1 MNPTVILAKEVV
13 NPYMFAQHD
22 VLQDSRLRAD
32 RKSQIQKATALG
44 NIYQHKVK
52 IICQMADGQVGQLL
66 TTIWQSDDN
75 HVSLKGGRTIPVNAI
90 LRIEY

>member
-1 MNPTVILAKEVV
+1 MNPTVILSKESVA
-13 NPYMFAQHD
+13 PYVFAQHD

-32 RKSQIQKATALG
+32 RKLQIQKATALG

-52 IICQMADGQVGQLL
+52 IVCQMADGQIGQII
-66 TTIWQSDDN
+66 TTIWKSDDKY
-75 HVSLKGGRTIPVNAI
+75 VSLKGGRTIPVSAI